1 MTDKRL
7 AFQRADSD
15 PPVSPVDHNHRTSLN
30 VFEQAFSQRPIPIA
44 PDPQHNVPG
53 PRPFLPSLHRQ
64 STLTLFKNES
74 GSQVLLPDSYPGPTL
89 DQHHETA
96 KPLPHVHQA
105 APIRDPSSDHNQDPL
120 TGVAS
125 SVHLPARV
133 EPFPHL
139 APTTHSGFISHI
151 RRPILP
157 AIHLL
162 LIITHLILIVL
173 TPYFLVKYIIQPLV
187 LWLILGVMVVM
198 SALYFLP
205 GICLELVGLVR
216 GRPV

>member
-1 MTDKRL
+1 MTDRRL
-7 AFQRADSD
+7 TFQRADSD
-15 PPVSPVDHNHRTSLN
+15 PPVSPIEHVHRTSLN
-30 VFEQAFSQRPIPIA
+30 VFEQAFSQTPIPAA
-44 PDPQHNVPG
+44 PAPQHNLPG
-53 PRPFLPSLHRQ
+53 PGPFLSIHRQ
-64 STLTLFKNES
+64 STLTLFKNDI